1 MAVCCCPGIGFL
13 LPPKIQPVDHPLA
26 VVLEDEVG
34 GVVGVA
40 LGGEDLI
47 DVYPSVAQE
56 LGGLGLAQADALG
69 GEELVVCPEGKAA
82 DAALA
87 EIALLARHDI
97 AAAARAS
104 ASPPRMSSSRR
115 SSRGFA
121 VL

>member
-1 MAVCCCPGIGFL
+1 MILHTIASIKKIQTLAFF

-40 LGGEDLI
+40 FGGVDL
-47 DVYPSVAQE
+47 VYMYPPDAQE

-69 GEELVVCPEGKAA
+69 SEEFVVCPKRKAA

-87 EIALLARHDI
+87 EIALLARHDV
-97 AAAARAS
+97 AAAARAF
-104 ASPPRMSSSRR
+104 AYDLAVRWKPR
-115 SSRGFA
+115 
-121 VL
+121 